1 MYFQAIVN
9 SFCGLGPFCFNFS
22 DHESHTVLD
31 LKKKLE
37 IATSVNADEQRIK
50 TMGGRLL
57 NDHDIL
63 FQDGLKEP
71 AIFNLTVR
79 MVGGLQRRVFESY
92 LQETRIR

>member
-1 MYFQAIVN
+1 
-9 SFCGLGPFCFNFS
+9 
-22 DHESHTVLD
+22 VLD

-63 FQDGLKEP
+63 FQNGLKEP

-79 MVGGLQRRVFESY
+79 MVGGLQRRVIESR